1 TADKPPLAKRPHSSR
16 SLSSTFAKYGI
27 ESRADVRHS
36 SFPTLPPILART
48 ASRSSRSSP
57 LNSKSGTFKHP
68 STPPV
73 HATSECRPS
82 STKPFLPHLC
92 IYELSTY
99 ADQPSR
105 IDAVAAA
112 KCGWMNDG
120 KDRLVCRTCK
130 VSQVLAGRD
139 AMTRETGK
147 KDMHKEGC
155 PWKTRHC
162 DGVYHFVRRNSVY
175 RVPLQPPSFT
185 ARDLRTTAVAL
196 DPMVSKIAIK
206 HP

>member
-1 TADKPPLAKRPHSSR
+1 MAVSSSTWQLVSGTADKPPLAKRPHSSR
-16 SLSSTFAKYGI
+16 SLSLTFAKYGI

-139 AMTRETGK
+139 AMTRETANILVK
-147 KDMHKEGC
+147 
-155 PWKTRHC
+155 
-162 DGVYHFVRRNSVY
+162 
-175 RVPLQPPSFT
+175 
-185 ARDLRTTAVAL
+185 
-196 DPMVSKIAIK
+196 
-206 HP
+206 